1 MPQLDFYFPR
11 FLISLT
17 FEFSASFGLVLL
29 IINIASVGKGENG
42 LKLKLDSGGKWERKV
57 ELGGVD
63 HICLFLGEMIEY

>member
-42 LKLKLDSGGKWERKV
+42 LNFDV
-57 ELGGVD
+57 ET
-63 HICLFLGEMIEY
+63 